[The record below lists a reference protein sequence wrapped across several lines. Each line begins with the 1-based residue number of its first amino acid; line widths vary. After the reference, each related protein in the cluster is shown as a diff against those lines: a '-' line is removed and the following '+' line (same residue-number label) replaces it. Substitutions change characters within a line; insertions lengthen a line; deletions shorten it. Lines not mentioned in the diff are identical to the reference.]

1 MSFVVKMLIRLKE
14 VFQEGLM
21 MSKGGVGGG
30 GGRERGENKRM
41 NLELGDGGSR

>member
-21 MSKGGVGGG
+21 MRKGGVRG
-30 GGRERGENKRM
+30 ERGGNKRM
-41 NLELGDGGSR
+41 ELELGDGRSR

>member
-21 MSKGGVGGG
+21 MRKG
-30 GGRERGENKRM
+30 GGRERGESRRM
-41 NLELGDGGSR
+41 KMELGDDLGKMRIV